1 MHEGGGFKMAR
12 QPLVEYD
19 FKHNGERLLHMLRQR
34 HPEYHPILSIANI
47 AHVAEQEEG
56 LIDTA
61 LRAHA
66 IILKYV
72 EPELKSVE
80 VNINQDR
87 KRVINVS
94 LFEEVQ
100 PELLGNGSDTG
111 HQEVVGHQEAV
122 NQIFDVEIVE
132 AVNG

>member
-34 HPEYHPILSIANI
+34 HPEYHPIMSIAHI
-47 AHVAEQEEG
+47 AHVAEGEEG
-56 LIDTA
+56 YLDTA

-66 IILKYV
+66 IILKYI

-94 LFEEVQ
+94 LFEEEQ
-100 PELLGNGSDTG
+100 PAQLENVMDAGRR
-111 HQEVVGHQEAV
+111 EALDH
-122 NQIFDVEIVE
+122 IFDVEVTE
-132 AVNG
+132 ALEVVDGEG